1 MTFKFLGP
9 LKYLLYLESLKLSIY
24 LIPFWFKI
32 VAVPAP
38 ENPSTIYK
46 EYLIE
51 ETTLTEIQDYTY
63 ENDYYDY
70 IFGSNLTV
78 SQKFLQKCN
87 F

>member
-1 MTFKFLGP
+1 M
-9 LKYLLYLESLKLSIY
+9 
-24 LIPFWFKI
+24 
-32 VAVPAP
+32 AVPAP

-63 ENDYYDY
+63 ENDYNDY
-70 IFGSNLTV
+70 ILGSNLTV